1 MYIYMY
7 IHMYV
12 YIYMYVCNVCMY
24 VMYVRMYVWVHIYI
38 CTCITTHSNW
48 SNQRHHDDYHNHCP
62 HLHAY

>member
-1 MYIYMY
+1 MYVYIYMY
-7 IHMYV
+7 IHIYV
-12 YIYMYVCNVCMY
+12 YIYMYVCNVRTYVCMGTY
-24 VMYVRMYVWVHIYI
+24 IYI